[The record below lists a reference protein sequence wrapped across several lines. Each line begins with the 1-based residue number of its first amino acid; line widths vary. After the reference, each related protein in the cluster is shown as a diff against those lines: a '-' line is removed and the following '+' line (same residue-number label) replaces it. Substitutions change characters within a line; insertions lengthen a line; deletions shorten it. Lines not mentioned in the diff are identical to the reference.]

1 MTNPKTLKDIQK
13 TSVFSGVYPVKEM
26 LVDTGDLRAE
36 AIKWIKDLEE
46 YGYLGEEYS
55 QNELEGI
62 YCKSKPAIFWIKHFF
77 NISEED
83 LK

>member
-36 AIKWIKDLEE
+36 AIKWIKEDYELVKNPESHKMLERW
-46 YGYLGEEYS
+46 
-55 QNELEGI
+55 
-62 YCKSKPAIFWIKHFF
+62 KDRF

-83 LK
+83 LR